1 MWNGSSNKAAF
12 DAAARAA
19 SIAVVPDAN
28 PDLFTSTVGGGTGCR
43 VEALS
48 MAGLAY
54 LVRDLGLVPDA
65 VDVLMLLCNIQAA
78 ATGRL
83 TAWPQK

>member
-1 MWNGSSNKAAF
+1 MLVPVSKPAF
-12 DAAARAA
+12 DANARAVPL
-19 SIAVVPDAN
+19 AVVPDAN
-28 PDLFTSTVGGGTGCR
+28 PDLFTAVVGSATR